1 MNEGH
6 IHQAGPVLY
15 YTGLYHMHGLW
26 PAVLYDRNRD
36 IMASRGHF
44 FNDTSGLLSLVYLDF
59 GRMCI
64 VLQNLL
70 DNARQYCSPG
80 GDITIGV
87 ERTGFGICFYPEKQ
101 IKRTLYC

>member
-70 DNARQYCSPG
+70 DNAASTAARVETLPSGWKEPG
-80 GDITIGV
+80 SGSVFILKS
-87 ERTGFGICFYPEKQ
+87 R
-101 IKRTLYC
+101 